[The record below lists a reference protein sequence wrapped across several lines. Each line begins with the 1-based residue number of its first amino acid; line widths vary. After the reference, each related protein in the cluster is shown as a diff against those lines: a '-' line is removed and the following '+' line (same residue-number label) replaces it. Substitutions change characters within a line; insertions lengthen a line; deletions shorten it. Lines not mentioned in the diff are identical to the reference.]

1 LWTMSSNHS
10 PNYGY
15 LNARLRARLDSF
27 IQPRELRRLSGGTI
41 RDLELFLLESAYAE
55 SYRAHLV
62 AVEASPLAR
71 IEMAVSIGVA
81 DRIRNTVNLAQG
93 EPRELMKVV
102 TTRSDLHNSRL
113 VLRGLSLGRD
123 PSRNP
128 SWHGYG
134 ELEAD
139 FFDSL
144 WSANTTL
151 DAREKCLA
159 NGTPLALALGDAL
172 EVRQE
177 GESLPLAERQLLN
190 AFLSYQ
196 EGLFRK
202 IGGAGSETAIEV
214 LGRSVDLWNIGI
226 WFRKHRGDRGKAQ
239 EAIAFLPYGKWLEIP
254 RLESSDSVRAMLET
268 TPWTKGIEASVLQAG
283 SATSLQ
289 GELNRAFWKWQSF
302 LYRRNLLG
310 FEVAVS
316 FLARLL
322 MEWQNLNILAVGL
335 ALGHPGKE
343 ISRRIVDVVGEEERP
358 S

>member
-1 LWTMSSNHS
+1 M
-10 PNYGY
+10 
-15 LNARLRARLDSF
+15 F
-27 IQPRELRRLSGGTI
+27 IQPQELRRLSGGTI
-41 RDLELFLLESAYAE
+41 RELELFLLESAYAE

-62 AVEASPLAR
+62 SIEASPLAR

-81 DRIRNTVNLAQG
+81 KRIRETVNIAQG

-134 ELEAD
+134 ELETD

-144 WSANTTL
+144 WSANTIL

-159 NGTPLALALGDAL
+159 NGSPLALALGDAL
-172 EVRQE
+172 GISQG

-190 AFLSYQ
+190 TFLSYQ
-196 EGLFRK
+196 DRLFRK
-202 IGGAGSETAIEV
+202 IGGSGCETALEV
-214 LGRSVDLWNIGI
+214 MGRSVDLWNIGI
-226 WFRKHRGDRGKAQ
+226 WFRKHREDGPKAK
-239 EAIAFLPYGKWLEIP
+239 EGIAFLPYGKWLAIP
-254 RLESSDSVRAMLET
+254 RLEKSGSVRALLEN
-268 TPWTKGIEASVLQAG
+268 TPWQKDFDASILKTE
-283 SATSLQ
+283 SATLIQ

-335 ALGHPGKE
+335 ALGHPQKE
-343 ISRRIVDVVGEEERP
+343 ISRRIVDVVAEEGLP